1 VHGDFASWN
10 LHFEEGCLAR
20 VIDFDLTHRDS
31 RAWEFVLARVQEAP
45 GLIDGYQ
52 RTATELGIPL
62 AQHEL
67 AAIGPLQSV
76 FRVNMVMAELWT
88 GQRTGAFEPLA
99 LTVASIAL
107 GVCRR

>member
-10 LHFEEGCLAR
+10 LHFEEGSLAG

-31 RAWEFVLARVQEAP
+31 RAWEFVLARVHEAP

-62 AQHEL
+62 ARDEL

-88 GQRTGAFEPLA
+88 GQRTGAFDLRMIERELR
-99 LTVASIAL
+99 LT
-107 GVCRR
+107 GTPQP

>member
-1 VHGDFASWN
+1 
-10 LHFEEGCLAR
+10 
-20 VIDFDLTHRDS
+20 
-31 RAWEFVLARVQEAP
+31 
-45 GLIDGYQ
+45 
-52 RTATELGIPL
+52 L

-88 GQRTGAFEPLA
+88 GQRTGAFERLA

>member
-10 LHFEEGCLAR
+10 LHFEERSLAG

-31 RAWEFVLARVQEAP
+31 RAWEFVLARVHEAP

-62 AQHEL
+62 P
-67 AAIGPLQSV
+67 GTSSPRSV
-76 FRVNMVMAELWT
+76 RC
-88 GQRTGAFEPLA
+88 R
-99 LTVASIAL
+99 ASSA
-107 GVCRR
+107 